1 MPVAPLPVLLDT
13 DPGID
18 DALAILLAVASP
30 EIDLR
35 GVTVTGGNCSLDDG
49 WHNARNVLALAG
61 AHAVPVYAG
70 APFPLLRPPFTAPET
85 HGLSGLGYAQPPR
98 SQAAV
103 ATVHAVDVIV
113 DEITTHAGELAL
125 VPVAPLTN
133 VALALRKVPTIAQ
146 QVGQVVIM
154 GGAVRVDGNT
164 TSLAEF
170 NFFVDP
176 HAAHIVMHSG
186 MPMTLVPWD
195 ITKDVML
202 YQHHI
207 DRLLAIDSPIT
218 QFIADATRFYI
229 EFHQASF
236 GVAGCAINDPVAL
249 ALTIFPDL
257 AVTQPVRIEVEHVSE
272 LSMGKS
278 VLGYVGDTTDD
289 PRDTD
294 VTGFASQ
301 SFPPTWRA
309 RTRPRPN
316 VQLVTEF
323 DTERFIE
330 LFVSRMEALALR
342 VRASA

>member
-1 MPVAPLPVLLDT
+1 MSQTPIPVLLDT

-35 GVTVTGGNCSLDDG
+35 GVTVTGGNCPMLAG
-49 WHNARNVLALAG
+49 WHNARAVLALAG
-61 AHAVPVYAG
+61 AADIPVYAG
-70 APFPLLRPPFTAPET
+70 TALPLLRPPFTAPET
-85 HGLSGLGYAQPPR
+85 HGASGLGYATLPESAAPPA
-98 SQAAV
+98 SQ
-103 ATVHAVDVIV
+103 HAVDVIV
-113 DEITTHAGELAL
+113 AEALAHPGELML

-133 VALALRKVPTIAQ
+133 IAMAVRKTPAMVPAVARTI
-146 QVGQVVIM
+146 IM

-176 HAAHIVMHSG
+176 HAAHIVMQSG
-186 MPMTLVPWD
+186 LPLTLVPWD

-207 DRLLAIDSPIT
+207 DRLLGIDSPVSR
-218 QFIADATRFYI
+218 FIAEATRFYM

-249 ALTIFPDL
+249 ALTMWPDL
-257 AVTQPVRIEVEHVSE
+257 ATTTAVRLDVEYTSE
-272 LSMGKS
+272 LTIGKS
-278 VLGYVGDTTDD
+278 VLSYVGDTTH
-289 PRDTD
+289 PPADTD
-294 VTGFASQ
+294 MTGFAVEQ
-301 SFPPTWRA
+301 WPPTWRPL
-309 RTRPRPN
+309 TRPAAN
-316 VQLVTEF
+316 VQLVTAF

-330 LFVSRMEALALR
+330 LFLTRMEALAQ
-342 VRASA
+342 RAQP